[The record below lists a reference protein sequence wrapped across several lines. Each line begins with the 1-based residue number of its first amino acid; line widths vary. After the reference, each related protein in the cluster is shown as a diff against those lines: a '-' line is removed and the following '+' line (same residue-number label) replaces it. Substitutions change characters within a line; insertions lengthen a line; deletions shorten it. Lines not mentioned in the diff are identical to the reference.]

1 MLRIDD
7 VAPDLDGRVALVD
20 GERVGLTR
28 SEFDILKA
36 IMSGPNRVYSRLDLM
51 QQCQESMLEGYDR
64 SMDVHIHNLRL
75 KIEPDPGRS
84 NYYIETVYG
93 MGYRFFAL

>member
-36 IMSGPNRVYSRLDLM
+36 IMSGPNRIYFRLDLM
-51 QQCQESMLEGYDR
+51 QQCQDSLLEGYDR
-64 SMDVHIHNLRL
+64 SIDVHIHNLRL
-75 KIEPDPGRS
+75 KIEPDPGQP
-84 NYYIETVYG
+84 NHIETVYG